1 MVGVGF
7 GFSLFFIFSMNEN
20 YLVRECARKTEYL
33 KTLEMARA
41 QDKLANMKLED
52 DGNDAFEKG

>member
-7 GFSLFFIFSMNEN
+7 GFSLFFIVTMNEN
-20 YLVRECARKTEYL
+20 YLVKECKRKTEYL

-41 QDKLANMKLED
+41 
-52 DGNDAFEKG
+52 

>member
-7 GFSLFFIFSMNEN
+7 GFSLFFIITMNEN
-20 YLVRECARKTEYL
+20 YLVKECKRKTEYL

>member
-1 MVGVGF
+1 
-7 GFSLFFIFSMNEN
+7 MNEN